1 MCTIS
6 ITVPDEFLSEKMIAT
21 DQASTYVRMI
31 VAIGLYSNGD
41 ATVERAAQIAGI
53 NVDDLRLALAQC
65 DNRAGQDGTV
75 SQEHY
80 AAHGIVTVHDGN
92 TVMDDNIVMNDNTV
106 MDELLGELEKGRRS
120 GEEHGYIPS
129 NVVRE
134 RLHARLEAK
143 MV

>member
-65 DNRAGQDGTV
+65 DNRAGQDGSA

-80 AAHGIVTVHDGN
+80 AAHGIVTVHDG
-92 TVMDDNIVMNDNTV
+92 NTV